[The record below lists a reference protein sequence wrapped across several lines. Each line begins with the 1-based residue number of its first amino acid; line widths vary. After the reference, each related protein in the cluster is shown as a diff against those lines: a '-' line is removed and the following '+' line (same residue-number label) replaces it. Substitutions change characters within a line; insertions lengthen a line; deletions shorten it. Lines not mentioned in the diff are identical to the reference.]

1 MSSVKVRHSLTRWVT
16 VEDFL
21 APCDWQQLSPW
32 KQGEGDVALR
42 RSIFDQRSSGVYENA
57 DVAFTS
63 APSVWWGLRPL
74 WGNDCSGLLF
84 SPRTSSGTPAVV
96 TEWNWADPSGWFA
109 ALTLSPQQFAR
120 SARPKQDGPDT
131 KRGAKRW
138 PRQQVSIHSAGQ
150 NEHWFLS

>member
-1 MSSVKVRHSLTRWVT
+1 MSSVKVRHPLTRWAT

-32 KQGEGDVALR
+32 KQAVSGEGDVALR

-63 APSVWWGLRPL
+63 APKTSLGERLFRVAVFTENLLRNTCSGDRVELSWPL
-74 WGNDCSGLLF
+74 WL
-84 SPRTSSGTPAVV
+84 
-96 TEWNWADPSGWFA
+96 FA